1 MNKNALKPSNRV
13 VVTDTGKLP
22 VSVGFPG
29 SMKGNTRTLNRTELA
44 IQKKIANHE

>member
-1 MNKNALKPSNRV
+1 MNKITKPSNRV

-22 VSVGFPG
+22 DSVGFPG